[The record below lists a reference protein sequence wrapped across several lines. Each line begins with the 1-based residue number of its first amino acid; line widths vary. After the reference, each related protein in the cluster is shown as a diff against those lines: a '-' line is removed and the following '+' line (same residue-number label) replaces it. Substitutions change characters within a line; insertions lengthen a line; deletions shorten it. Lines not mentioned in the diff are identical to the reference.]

1 MRCLSI
7 ESLYRSKPKRSGS
20 PGQLKGLDL
29 GGGNVG
35 DEKEDGLTFRS
46 LTAGTLLDG
55 YVADHRTSFDRG
67 RVRRRLT
74 PGLSGRKP
82 KKEVSVRLGGMVR

>member
-67 RVRRRLT
+67 LVRLT
-74 PGLSGRKP
+74 PGLPGRKP
-82 KKEVSVRLGGMVR
+82 KKEVSVRLGGMVQ